1 MSGRPKKVENCLSVL
16 YVLLYLGT
24 SPYNLRITVR
34 DTIMEDTLS
43 GVGRL

>member
-16 YVLLYLGT
+16 YVSLYLGT
-24 SPYNLRITVR
+24 SPYNLRIR